1 MRKLFKALGLGEW
14 QSLQWK
20 YRVQGSCITLVILAI
35 LTLFVVLLGGCSAR
49 TSISGGEIK
58 LEQSSTTTPAVT
70 TVTNT
75 KRTEVAPDGKPLA
88 VVESVTTTQQAPTQN
103 VVAKGEAKG
112 AAAEAV
118 GAELKQEVNNTAPAL
133 NLAPLPGGTTGSSG
147 EAGTNNSTI
156 AAISAGKTSP
166 LIFAGIA
173 LLLGAGACFYFGLR
187 SAAIACAATGGV
199 LLLVGIYPGVLLWA
213 FVASS
218 VVLAAWLVY
227 QNRKGVKTTEA
238 LKAVVSG
245 VELAPEEA
253 AKIIKAEIG
262 KQATPEDRA
271 VIRTIKTQDGL

>member
-1 MRKLFKALGLGEW
+1 MRKLLKALGLNTW
-14 QSLQWK
+14 DSLTWTH
-20 YRVQGSCITLVILAI
+20 RIQGAVIAMLI
-35 LTLFVVLLGGCSAR
+35 VLVVLLLSGCSAR
-49 TSISGGEIK
+49 TSITGGEIK

-75 KRTEVAPDGKPLA
+75 KRTEVAPDGKPVA

-118 GAELKQEVNNTAPAL
+118 GSELKQEVNNTAPAL

-147 EAGTNNSTI
+147 EAGSNNSTI

-166 LIFAGIA
+166 LIFVGIA
-173 LLLGAGACFYFGLR
+173 VLLGAGACFYFGLR

-213 FVASS
+213 FLASS
-218 VVLAAWLVY
+218 VALAAWLVY

-245 VELAPEEA
+245 VEQAPEDI
-253 AKIIKAEIG
+253 AKAIKAEIA
-262 KQATPEDRA
+262 KQASPTDRA
-271 VIRTIKTQDGL
+271 TIRTIKTQDGL